1 MSSSAI
7 LIWVAKSP
15 GLRCLTSSLG
25 AGSAPAAPN
34 RACSYKKHNHPVG
47 PQPPLKIGD
56 HGALAR
62 GLDPTENTVRD
73 GDVDIIRA
81 VPGRFLKACVRDGD
95 VGEGGIC
102 DQASR
107 MNDLLGV
114 EVAAFECDLGN

>member
-1 MSSSAI
+1 M
-7 LIWVAKSP
+7 
-15 GLRCLTSSLG
+15 
-25 AGSAPAAPN
+25 
-34 RACSYKKHNHPVG
+34 
-47 PQPPLKIGD
+47 
-56 HGALAR
+56 
-62 GLDPTENTVRD
+62 RD

-114 EVAAFECDLGN
+114 EVAAFECDLGI